1 MVSSAP
7 SSQLHS
13 LPLIPEHTHNIERI
27 NDTRTCRHGPQT
39 RMTRVHA
46 AVVPCP
52 HHLRHLP
59 PFCVS
64 ATPKSFVRRRPLAPL
79 PALALSR
86 ASGNDIRDLAAFV
99 VSEVPPA
106 RREVCDHHDTS
117 GNGGERCC
125 SGFLGSGSGVAHHDG
140 GPLRLQLSPS
150 SSEPSSSRSILLPFA
165 PSLERSDI
173 VIYYDSQ

>member
-27 NDTRTCRHGPQT
+27 DDTRTCRHGPQT

-106 RREVCDHHDTS
+106 HPEVCDYPAMEAKGAAPISWSLVPASRTTTAARFGSSYHLHRRSRVPAGPFCCRSHH
-117 GNGGERCC
+117 R
-125 SGFLGSGSGVAHHDG
+125 LRGV
-140 GPLRLQLSPS
+140 
-150 SSEPSSSRSILLPFA
+150 I
-165 PSLERSDI
+165 
-173 VIYYDSQ
+173 